1 MKIVILDGSAA
12 NPGDISWGKLED
24 MGEVTAY
31 DYTSP
36 GQLIERMKGAECAIT
51 NKTVF
56 DKDAFE
62 QLPDLKY
69 IGVLATGY
77 NVVDLEA
84 AKKHGI
90 VVTNVPE
97 YATFA
102 TAQMTMA
109 LLLELTNHVGLHTS
123 SVMDGG
129 WCRCPQFCY
138 FLKPLTELAGKTM
151 HIIGPGKIGR
161 RVAQMASSFG
171 MNVTATPHDT
181 SLIGSSSDI
190 NGTTAVSFLSAE
202 EGIKN
207 ADVVSLHCP
216 LTEDTREFI
225 NKDTLKLFKKGAFL
239 INCARGP
246 VINEKAV
253 REALDNGLLGGYGA
267 DVVCT
272 EPMLDTNP
280 LLGAPNCVI
289 TPHIAWTPVETRIRL
304 IDMAAENLKA
314 FLEGAP
320 INKVN

>member
-12 NPGDISWGKLED
+12 NPGDITWGALENL
-24 MGEVTAY
+24 GEVIAY
-31 DYTSP
+31 DITSKD
-36 GQLIERMKGAECAIT
+36 QLIERMQGAECAIT

-56 DKDAFE
+56 DREAFE
-62 QLPDLKY
+62 KLPDLKY

-84 AKKHGI
+84 AREHGV

-109 LLLELTNHVGLHTS
+109 LLLELTNLVGLHTA
-123 SVMDGG
+123 SVMDGE
-129 WCRCPQFCY
+129 WCKCPQFCY
-138 FLKPLTELAGKTM
+138 FKSPLTELAGKTL
-151 HIIGPGKIGR
+151 HILGLGKIGQ

-171 MNVTATPHDT
+171 MNVTATPHKK
-181 SLIGSSSDI
+181 SLIG
-190 NGTTAVSFLSAE
+190 NLAE
-202 EGIKN
+202 IGSCTVRCVELEDGIMN

-216 LTEDTREFI
+216 LTDDTREII
-225 NKDTLKLFKKGAFL
+225 NENSLKLFKRGSIL

-246 VINEKAV
+246 VVNEAAV
-253 REALDNGLLGGYGA
+253 RKALDSGLLGGYGC
-267 DVVCT
+267 DVVCV
-272 EPMLDTNP
+272 EPMLPDNP

-304 IDMAAENLKA
+304 IDMAAGNLKA
-314 FLEGAP
+314 FLSGKP
-320 INKVN
+320 INQVN

>member
-12 NPGDISWGKLED
+12 NPGDITWGALENL
-24 MGEVTAY
+24 GEVIAY
-31 DYTSP
+31 DITSK
-36 GQLIERMKGAECAIT
+36 GQLIERMQGAECAIT

-56 DKDAFE
+56 DREAFE
-62 QLPDLKY
+62 KLPDLKY

-84 AKKHGI
+84 AREHGV

-109 LLLELTNHVGLHTS
+109 LLLELTNLVGLHTA
-123 SVMDGG
+123 SVMDGE
-129 WCRCPQFCY
+129 WCKCPQFCY
-138 FLKPLTELAGKTM
+138 FKSPLTELAGKTL
-151 HIIGPGKIGR
+151 HIIGLGKIGQ

-171 MNVTATPHDT
+171 MYVTATPHKKA
-181 SLIGSSSDI
+181 LIGNLAEI
-190 NGTTAVSFLSAE
+190 GTCTVRCVELE
-202 EGIKN
+202 DGIKN

-216 LTEDTREFI
+216 LTDDTREII
-225 NKDTLKLFKKGAFL
+225 NENSLNLFKRGSIL

-246 VINEKAV
+246 VVNEAAV
-253 REALDNGLLGGYGA
+253 RKALDSGLLGGYGC
-267 DVVCT
+267 DVVCV
-272 EPMLDTNP
+272 EPMLPDNP

-304 IDMAAENLKA
+304 IDMAAKNLKA
-314 FLEGAP
+314 FLDGAP